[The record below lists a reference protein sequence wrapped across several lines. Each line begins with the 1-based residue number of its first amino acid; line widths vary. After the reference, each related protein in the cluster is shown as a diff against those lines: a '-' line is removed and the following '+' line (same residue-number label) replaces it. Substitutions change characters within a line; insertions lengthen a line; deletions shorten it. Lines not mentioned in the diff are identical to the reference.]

1 VNPHGAKISIYFF
14 SQRCTFV
21 FVHLKAMD
29 TQDLQQLKSKW
40 EALTSGLA
48 DQFGEDPDLQAIIF
62 LIGVQEL
69 GRGPQKFSK
78 DEKEDLMHIATCK
91 LLSLYGY
98 YELEGIDQD
107 GWPHW
112 KLVKKMPPL
121 SLKEQDLL
129 LKQAVLQYFE
139 ES

>member
-1 VNPHGAKISIYFF
+1 
-14 SQRCTFV
+14 
-21 FVHLKAMD
+21 MD
-29 TQDLQQLKSKW
+29 TQDLQQLKLKW
-40 EALTSGLA
+40 ETLTIRLA
-48 DQFGEDPDLQAIIF
+48 DQFGEEPDLQALIF

-91 LLSLYGY
+91 LLSMFGY
-98 YELEGIDQD
+98 YELRGLDQD

-112 KLVKKMPPL
+112 ELIKKLPPL
-121 SLKEQDLL
+121 SLREQDIL

-139 ES
+139 EN

>member
-1 VNPHGAKISIYFF
+1 MDV
-14 SQRCTFV
+14 QELQE
-21 FVHLKAMD
+21 LK
-29 TQDLQQLKSKW
+29 TKW
-40 EALTSGLA
+40 EELTTKLA
-48 DQFGEDPDLQAIIF
+48 DHFGEPPDLQAIIF

-69 GRGPQKFSK
+69 GKGPQKFSK

-91 LLSLYGY
+91 LLSQFGY
-98 YELEGIDQD
+98 YELEGADQE

-112 KLVKKMPPL
+112 NRVKKLPPL

-139 ES
+139 NS

>member
-1 VNPHGAKISIYFF
+1 
-14 SQRCTFV
+14 
-21 FVHLKAMD
+21 MD
-29 TQDLQQLKSKW
+29 SEDLQQLKSRW
-40 EALTSGLA
+40 EALTRGLA
-48 DQFGEDPDLQAIIF
+48 DQFGEEPDLQAIIF

-91 LLSLYGY
+91 LLSMFGY
-98 YELEGIDQD
+98 YELKGADQD

-112 KLVKKMPPL
+112 ELVKKLPPL

-129 LKQAVLQYFE
+129 LKQAALQYFE
-139 ES
+139 EG